1 MDFPVLSNADTEVV
15 LSAPPAQRQTAL
27 AIVWSEGPVWLA
39 KVIEDPSQVSKVPVR
54 LLPLLYS
61 CMEAAA
67 VTACQLADKRTAAPA
82 SSNILRSLERP
93 DGLSHPVLDT
103 WCESPPLL
111 ASLASADAATWAALL
126 DDLTPVAPQRTR
138 AAWASLF
145 SSLAT
150 MGSSSPAHTPAAT
163 VVSFVF
169 GHEAKAAVSLPA
181 ALYVEAIVTAASR
194 SQYATSEQVLSVS
207 LLGHEQ
213 VRLLSDAFTLKV
225 GESGL
230 QDFVKSLPKS
240 LKTQIDP
247 TKTQDPLWGLLLSDA
262 LRAGQSHAAELFYQ
276 YADVAAATTLPF
288 LSPKGTL
295 PALSELLLD
304 APLYNA
310 PDLQHVVGNPIVL
323 RELCKAVVS
332 APSKSVSSHRAKLLL
347 ASATATT
354 LDLLETRQAIAVL
367 ESVCATEPLLAL
379 DYLYQA
385 PRDELVRGVSFLV
398 RHVSSDERAAR
409 LATAVFAAEFDNDV
423 HSWQLA
429 WLLARTWE
437 QSLDDLL
444 AAVRSTS

>member
-1 MDFPVLSNADTEVV
+1 MEFPVLSNADTEVV
-15 LSAPPAQRQTAL
+15 LSAPQAQRQTAL
-27 AIVWSEGPVWLA
+27 AIVWGEGPAWLA
-39 KVIEDPSQVSKVPVR
+39 KVIEDPTQVSKVPVR

-61 CMEAAA
+61 CMSAPA
-67 VTACQLADKRTAAPA
+67 VAACQLADKRTTPPSA
-82 SSNILRSLERP
+82 SNILRSLDRP
-93 DGLSHPVLDT
+93 EGLTHPVLDS

-111 ASLASADAATWAALL
+111 ASLASADAATWTLL
-126 DDLTPVAPQRTR
+126 LEILTPVAPQRTR

-145 SSLAT
+145 AHLAT
-150 MGSSSPAHTPAAT
+150 MGYSSPAHTPAAT

-169 GHEAKAAVSLPA
+169 GHDVKVAPSLPA
-181 ALYVEAIVTAASR
+181 ALYAEAIVIAASR
-194 SQYATSEQVLSVS
+194 SQYPTSDQVLSVS

-213 VRLLSDAFTLKV
+213 VRLLSDAFTLKI
-225 GESGL
+225 GEAGL
-230 QDFVKSLPKS
+230 QDFVKSLPKT
-240 LKTQIDP
+240 LKGQLDP
-247 TKTQDPLWGLLLSDA
+247 AKTQDPLWGLVLADA
-262 LRAGQSHAAELFYQ
+262 LRAGQTQAAELFYQ

-288 LSPKGTL
+288 LSPKGML
-295 PALSELLLD
+295 PALARLLLD

-310 PDLQHVVGNPIVL
+310 PDFQHVVGNQVVL
-323 RELCKAVVS
+323 RELCKAVVEAEPKS
-332 APSKSVSSHRAKLLL
+332 ASSHRAKLLL

-367 ESVCATEPLLAL
+367 ESVCVTEPLLAL

-398 RHVSSDERAAR
+398 KHVNSDERAAR

-423 HSWQLA
+423 HAWQLA
-429 WLLARTWE
+429 WLLARNWE